1 MLNKCMIIGNL
12 GADPEMRY
20 TANGTPV
27 TSFRVAT
34 SRQYSGSDGQRHEET
49 EWFSVVTWA
58 RLAETCSQYLSKGR
72 QVFVEGRMQ
81 TRSWEGQ
88 DGQKRYRTELIADTV
103 KFLGGREGRDGG
115 GADAAQETFGGYAQG
130 VPVGTDADGDVD
142 PDDLPF

>member
-1 MLNKCMIIGNL
+1 MLNKCMVIGNL

-34 SRQYSGSDGQRHEET
+34 SRQYSGSDGERHEET

-103 KFLGGREGRDGG
+103 KFLGGRDGG
-115 GADAAQETFGGYAQG
+115 EASSTQESFGSDSQV
-130 VPVGTDADGDVD
+130 VPVGDDADGDVD

>member
-27 TSFRVAT
+27 TTFRVAT
-34 SRQYSGSDGQRHEET
+34 SRQYGGSDGERHEET

-115 GADAAQETFGGYAQG
+115 GAGAAQESFGGNAQG
-130 VPVGTDADGDVD
+130 VPVGSDADGDVD

>member
-103 KFLGGREGRDGG
+103 KFLGGRDSGG
-115 GADAAQETFGGYAQG
+115 VGGAAQESFGGVAQG
-130 VPVGTDADGDVD
+130 VPVGGDGDGDVD